1 MEDPPNPFELLMM
14 AQLAAKLP
22 AGMPRP
28 GLEEVRRIIAEMP
41 ERTRP
46 ENYGRQRSKAQML
59 ADHDASHVE
68 IKKVLRESL
77 GVIQFNNIKLA
88 QKPRPAHG
96 VALSDCTPISIAD
109 LVVGTTHK
117 GRLLRVTVLRPFNA
131 ITGMHTVI
139 EDEYGKARFSHK
151 KMVISSRRVRR
162 EAPALRSACSA
173 CTTSHPMASALSR
186 KHARL
191 RSFCLAKAA
200 TS

>member
-1 MEDPPNPFELLMM
+1 MM

-59 ADHDASHVE
+59 ADHDAILAAKKKKRDNAVE
-68 IKKVLRESL
+68 CVLH
-77 GVIQFNNIKLA
+77 FNDTKLA